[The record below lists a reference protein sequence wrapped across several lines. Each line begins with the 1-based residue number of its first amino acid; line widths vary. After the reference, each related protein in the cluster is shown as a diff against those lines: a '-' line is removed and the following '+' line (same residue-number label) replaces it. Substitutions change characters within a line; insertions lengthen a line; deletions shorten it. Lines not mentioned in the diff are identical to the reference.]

1 MTAAAL
7 AVVLAVGLAAPQRG
21 VATWYCCTRGYDGQA
36 VVALPGAR
44 YVPAGRTTESVRVCV
59 RQDDLERCGVFPVVD
74 FCGCPGDRIVD
85 LSTTAARSL
94 GLDLSR
100 GIWPA
105 TVERIGTL
113 RVPAT
118 STAPS
123 GRGHPLY
130 PRAS

>member
-1 MTAAAL
+1 MTAVL

-21 VATWYCCTRGYDGQA
+21 VATWYCCTKGYDGQA

-74 FCGCPGDRIVD
+74 FCGCPGNRIVD

-94 GLDLSR
+94 DLDLSR

-105 TVERIGTL
+105 TVERVDAPAI
-113 RVPAT
+113 PAT
-118 STAPS
+118 DATASPLGRTRHWPS
-123 GRGHPLY
+123 
-130 PRAS
+130 

>member
-1 MTAAAL
+1 MILATVLLVIAL
-7 AVVLAVGLAAPQRG
+7 VGLAVPQRG
-21 VATWYCCTRGYDGQA
+21 IATWYCCTKGYDGQA

-44 YVPAGRTTESVRVCV
+44 YVPAGRPTEKVRVCV
-59 RQDDLERCGVFPVVD
+59 RQETTRCGVFPVVD

-105 TVERIGTL
+105 TVERVGTL

-123 GRGHPLY
+123 RRGHPLY

>member
-1 MTAAAL
+1 MTAVL

-44 YVPAGRTTESVRVCV
+44 YVPAGRPTDKVRVCV
-59 RQDDLERCGVFPVVD
+59 RQETERCGVFPVVD

-85 LSTTAARSL
+85 LSTTAAHQL
-94 GLDLSR
+94 DLDLSR

-105 TVERIGTL
+105 TVERVNVP
-113 RVPAT
+113 RVP
-118 STAPS
+118 STDT
-123 GRGHPLY
+123 
-130 PRAS
+130 ASQRRSPGMVAV